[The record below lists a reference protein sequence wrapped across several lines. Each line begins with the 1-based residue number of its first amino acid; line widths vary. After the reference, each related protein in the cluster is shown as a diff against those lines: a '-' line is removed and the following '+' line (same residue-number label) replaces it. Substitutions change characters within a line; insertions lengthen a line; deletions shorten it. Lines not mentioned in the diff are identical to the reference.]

1 MLHLYYSVDNKL
13 NNEEQYWKKA
23 AFSVTTAVW
32 KELLGATGK
41 DNL

>member
-1 MLHLYYSVDNKL
+1 MIHLYYSVDNKL
-13 NNEEQYWKKA
+13 NNEEYSKKA